1 MSDLS
6 ILFPTQHLD
15 IGGRTVSISPFKF
28 GQLPRA
34 MSKAKHVFGHLAELV
49 SKKEGTQSLE
59 IGLIMSAM
67 EVGGDDLIDLIV
79 MCSDTD
85 REFVERLNLDEG
97 IKLTGAFLEV
107 NLSFFVQKVLPEFQ
121 AALARVT
128 EATGAKS

>member
-34 MSKAKHVFGHLAELV
+34 MAKAKHVFGHLAELV
-49 SKKEGTQSLE
+49 SKKEGSQSLE

-79 MCSDTD
+79 MCSNVD
-85 REFVERLNLDEG
+85 REFVSGLGIDEG

-107 NLSFFVQKVLPEFQ
+107 NLGFFVQKVLPEFQ
-121 AALARVT
+121 AAMARVT
-128 EATGAKS
+128 EATGVKS